1 VIGATGQRYATSM
14 HGGDGATGRV
24 TSPSFPLDGN
34 RMTLQVGGGTDA
46 TKLRVEL
53 WVEGQIVASSGAPSL
68 GGDVL
73 REVSWDISAQRGK
86 FATLVLVDDATA
98 ADGHIDIDDVWIWDR

>member
-1 VIGATGQRYATSM
+1 L
-14 HGGDGATGRV
+14 HGGDVATGRL
-24 TSPSFPLDGN
+24 TSPTFPLDGN
-34 RMTLQVGGGTDA
+34 RLTLQVGGGTDA

-73 REVSWDISAQRGK
+73 REVSWDITASKGK
-86 FATLVLVDDATA
+86 FASLVLVDDATT
-98 ADGHIDIDDVWIWDR
+98 ADGHLVMDDVWIWDR